1 MKTLVVLSHPNFA
14 VSRLNK
20 ALANAAKNAGAE
32 VRHLE
37 GLYGTDALKIDV
49 AAEQEAFLRADRIVF
64 LFPMMGFGVPSMLKA
79 YIDYVLS
86 RGFAYGQ
93 GAKIAG
99 KQLQIAVSAG
109 GGLGEY
115 SKHGAIK
122 FTLNEILLP
131 LQCCADFCELV
142 YGRIFASCG
151 VEPGVPDSAIEA
163 HAARFTKLLNDE
175 LEEHEYQI

>member
-14 VSRLNK
+14 ASRLNK

-49 AAEQEAFLRADRIVF
+49 AAEQEAFLRA
-64 LFPMMGFGVPSMLKA
+64 MMGFNVPSMLKA

-122 FTLNEILLP
+122 FSLNEILLP

-163 HAARFTKLLNDE
+163 HAARFTRLLNDE

>member
-14 VSRLNK
+14 ASRLNK

-64 LFPMMGFGVPSMLKA
+64 LFPMMGFGVPS
-79 YIDYVLS
+79 I
-86 RGFAYGQ
+86 
-93 GAKIAG
+93 
-99 KQLQIAVSAG
+99 
-109 GGLGEY
+109 
-115 SKHGAIK
+115 
-122 FTLNEILLP
+122 LNELLLP
-131 LQCCADFCELV
+131 LQCYADFCELV

-163 HAARFTKLLNDE
+163 HAARFMRLLNDE

>member
-14 VSRLNK
+14 ASRLNK

-93 GAKIAG
+93 GAKIA
-99 KQLQIAVSAG
+99 A
-109 GGLGEY
+109 
-115 SKHGAIK
+115 
-122 FTLNEILLP
+122 N
-131 LQCCADFCELV
+131 
-142 YGRIFASCG
+142 SCKS
-151 VEPGVPDSAIEA
+151 P
-163 HAARFTKLLNDE
+163 
-175 LEEHEYQI
+175 

>member
-1 MKTLVVLSHPNFA
+1 M
-14 VSRLNK
+14 
-20 ALANAAKNAGAE
+20 
-32 VRHLE
+32 
-37 GLYGTDALKIDV
+37 
-49 AAEQEAFLRADRIVF
+49 RADRIVF
-64 LFPMMGFGVPSMLKA
+64 LFPMMGFNVPSMLKA

-86 RGFAYGQ
+86 RGFAYGE

-122 FTLNEILLP
+122 FSLNEILLP

-142 YGRIFASCG
+142 YGRIFSSCG

-163 HAARFTKLLNDE
+163 HAARFTMLLNDE

>member
-14 VSRLNK
+14 ASRLNK

-79 YIDYVLS
+79 YID
-86 RGFAYGQ
+86 
-93 GAKIAG
+93 
-99 KQLQIAVSAG
+99 
-109 GGLGEY
+109 

-122 FTLNEILLP
+122 FSLNEILLP
-131 LQCCADFCELV
+131 LQCYADFCELV

-151 VEPGVPDSAIEA
+151 MEPGVPDSAIEA